1 MKKKRIVALALA
13 LLLLCTSAFA
23 EGTEFASGLK
33 GQMTLEEIQALN
45 GEAAKTYF
53 ENDKLYFL
61 EGTCTAG
68 QVKNAEDAGQVVAS
82 MIGLLGGDETTH
94 FEPLRTLND
103 ANGNVYYVFQ
113 QTYADMIVL
122 GGAVK
127 VITDKYG
134 KMLGLVGSV
143 ASELPEVSELESQLT
158 AEQAEALVIQHEIDA
173 HRGTPE
179 IMAGMTQKIVLPVE
193 RELDMEADE
202 VYTRFVW
209 AVYTNNPNASI
220 ANGTELPYLAHY
232 VTLAGEYLYSLPTI
246 LPGDA
251 AAAAG
256 YNAEYIFQ
264 FMEPVEYTG
273 YVDLAD
279 GTEQEI
285 TVTLMRDSRTGMYYL
300 GNIEHKI
307 VVADCWEFLYNGGRV
322 VVEYSPDNLE
332 WDQVGL
338 LSLYNYC
345 RAYDYYKGIG
355 WEGGDGEGTPILVLK
370 DFCDINHKP
379 IDNAAYAG
387 KFYGWQCFLSSAA
400 NNYSQC
406 LDVCSHEFT
415 HCVTQSVMTYN
426 AYMNDYGAINEAIS
440 DIQGNLCEMMLGATS
455 DTNWEIAESVEA
467 IRSMSDPHRYQQPAY
482 SWDLYYQANVKTP
495 TEVNDRGGVHTN
507 SSLLNHLAY
516 LLFEEGGMTLEEAR
530 AFWFA
535 VDCAMVP
542 GTDYAQLRELL
553 PWVLRLTG
561 LTKYQE
567 ALEKAINDT
576 RLGDS
581 VLPETLDDS
590 QVMLTLNLPDNETF
604 NDGNWMLGVF
614 SINVELLTE
623 KMNAL
628 VEKIANGD
636 TAGLPTALAELV
648 KNSEAV
654 PEPTAAPE
662 EEPNFLESLGKKLNE
677 LLSLNESKPEP
688 ENKEYEMSDEELD
701 ELLDWISREMQG
713 VAYSGNSSAGQDGHT
728 VTMMG
733 RPGYTVPY
741 LLYLRLVPGTMD
753 MEQMNMVV
761 YLNHQWIDLTG
772 ILDTGDDELG
782 RVAATIETL
791 PKLISLDLIA
801 NLFGKLFGTK
811 SWTDVLDVLAL
822 NVPGGQPF
830 EIPNDGLENVD
841 FTYNMAMEINT
852 EVNAVNRKSRP
863 KLPTA
868 QDMIEEMVVN
878 FGAYGEEAEAQNDRL
893 MIKLN
898 ELDPDAASKWE
909 SIMGLWQSVN
919 NDLSVHMDVLP
930 DGLPDTDELCLV
942 ALGFQLN
949 PDGSMKD
956 ELVERLN
963 VLLQSAQKYPNA
975 LIVCT
980 GGGTAAEN
988 ENATEAGEMAKWLID
1003 HGVDEKRVIVEDKSL
1018 TTAQNAIY
1026 TYDILTE
1033 QYPQVKQLAIVSS
1046 DYHIATGA
1054 LLFGAEAILRAETIG
1069 EEKLAVVSNAAYKAP
1084 SGTLSTMFQA
1094 GALIELSGDVETAFE
1109 IYYDTYDIHE
1119 LPQVK

>member
-1 MKKKRIVALALA
+1 MKRLLALVTVMM
-13 LLLLCTSAFA
+13 LLCASVSAETA
-23 EGTEFASGLK
+23 APVHAPENQL
-33 GQMTLEEIQALN
+33 TLEDIQALN
-45 GEAAKTYF
+45 GGKANAYF
-53 ENDKLYFL
+53 DNNRLCFL
-61 EGTCTAG
+61 EGTCTPDP
-68 QVKNAEDAGQVVAS
+68 VKTAEDAERVVAS
-82 MIGLLGGDETTH
+82 MTGLLCGDEKTH

-103 ANGNVYYVFQ
+103 ASGNVYYVFQ

-122 GGAVK
+122 GGAAK
-127 VITDKYG
+127 VITDKDG
-134 KMLGLVGSV
+134 NMLGLIGSV
-143 ASELPEVSELESQLT
+143 ASELPEVAEMESQLT
-158 AEQAEALVIQHEIDA
+158 AEQAEELVIQHELDA
-173 HRGTPE
+173 HRGRPE
-179 IMAGMTQKIVLPVE
+179 IMAGMTQKIVLPVN
-193 RELDMEADE
+193 RVLDLEADE

-220 ANGTELPYLAHY
+220 ANGTDLPYLAHY

-264 FMEPVEYTG
+264 FMEPVDYTG

-307 VVADCWEFLYNGGRV
+307 AVADCWEFLYNGGHV
-322 VVEYSPDNLE
+322 VLEYSPDNLE

-345 RAYDYYKGIG
+345 RAYDYYKEIG

-400 NNYSQC
+400 NNLAQC
-406 LDVCSHEFT
+406 LDVCGHEFT
-415 HCVTQSVMTYN
+415 HCVTHSVMTYN

-440 DIQGNLCEMMLGATS
+440 DIQGNICEMVLKATD
-455 DTNWEIAESVEA
+455 DTKWEIGENVGT
-467 IRSMSDPHRYQQPAY
+467 IRSMSEPHRYQQPEY
-482 SWDLYYQANVKTP
+482 SWDLHYQANVKTP

-507 SSLLNHLAY
+507 SSLLNRLAY
-516 LLFEEGGMTLEEAR
+516 LLYDEGGMTLEEAR

-561 LTKYQE
+561 LSKYQE
-567 ALEKAINDT
+567 ALEKAIGDT

-581 VLPETLDDS
+581 ALPETLDDT
-590 QVMLTLNLPDNETF
+590 QVLLTLNLPDNETF
-604 NDGNWMLGVF
+604 GDGNWMLGVF
-614 SINVELLTE
+614 SINVDLLTE
-623 KMNAL
+623 KLNAL
-628 VEKIANGD
+628 FEQMANGD
-636 TAGLPTALAELV
+636 TTGLPKALAELI
-648 KNSEAV
+648 SEAKSE
-654 PEPTAAPE
+654 PEPTPVPE
-662 EEPNFLESLGKKLNE
+662 EQPGFLESLGKKLSD
-677 LLSLNESKPEP
+677 LLRLDESETKPEG
-688 ENKEYEMSDEELD
+688 YDMSDEDLN
-701 ELLDWISREMQG
+701 ELLDWLGKEMQG
-713 VAYSGNSSAGQDGHT
+713 VAYAGTSSAGQDGHT

-741 LLYLRLVPGTMD
+741 LMYIRLVPATMD
-753 MEQMNMVV
+753 VEQMNIVA

-772 ILDTGDDELG
+772 LLNTNNDKLEQMT
-782 RVAATIETL
+782 AAMETV
-791 PKLISLDLIA
+791 PKIISLDLIV

-811 SWTDVLDVLAL
+811 SWTDVLDVLTL
-822 NVPGGQPF
+822 NVPGGQAF
-830 EIPNDGLENVD
+830 EIPDNGLETVD
-841 FTYNMAMEINT
+841 FTYNMAIDLEP
-852 EVNAVNRKSRP
+852 EVNIVNKKSRP

-868 QDMIEEMVVN
+868 QDFIEEMVVN
-878 FGAYGEEAEAQNDRL
+878 FGAYGEEAELQNDRL

-898 ELDPDAASKWE
+898 ELDPNAASKWE
-909 SIMGLWQSVN
+909 SIMGLWASVN
-919 NDLSVHMDVLP
+919 SDLSVHPDVLP
-930 DGLPDTDELCLV
+930 DGLSDTDELCLV

-963 VLLQSAQKYPNA
+963 VLLKSAEKYPNA

-988 ENATEAGEMAKWLID
+988 ENATEAGEMAKWLIA
-1003 HGVDEKRVIVEDKSL
+1003 HGVDEKRMIVEDKSL

-1054 LLFGAEAILRAETIG
+1054 LLFGAEATLRADTIG

-1084 SGTLSTMFQA
+1084 SGALSPMFQA
-1094 GALIELSGDVETAFE
+1094 GALIELSGDEETAFE
-1109 IYYDTYDIHE
+1109 IYYDNYDIHE
-1119 LPQVK
+1119 LPHVK